1 MTKKYAIFKEQPGK
15 SPNVKIKR
23 FKKLIWFKKIWYF
36 QESITFL
43 KIVTIS
49 RKIQKSTSTIFQ
61 PTQRELVLKKS
72 GGGDQG

>member
-1 MTKKYAIFKEQPGK
+1 M
-15 SPNVKIKR
+15 
-23 FKKLIWFKKIWYF
+23 WYF

-61 PTQRELVLKKS
+61 PTQRELVLEKS
-72 GGGDQG
+72 GGGDQD